1 MPKSKQQ
8 KQEFLEKIQAK
19 IALSK
24 AAVLSSDNGLNVKT
38 VENLRKALK
47 AQNGEYLVAKKTLLK
62 KALGDLG
69 NNEALDNLSG
79 SVGIALSYE
88 DELVPASILSKFA
101 KENTTLTIGGGIL
114 ENKFILADMVKKLAS
129 LPSKEVMLGKLVGTL
144 QAPISGFV
152 GALSGNLRNLVGV
165 LNAIKEKK

>member
-62 KALGDLG
+62 KALGDMG
-69 NNEALDNLSG
+69 NDEALDNLSG
-79 SVGIALSYE
+79 SVAIALSYE
-88 DELVPASILSKFA
+88 DELVPARTLSKFA
-101 KENTTLTIGGGIL
+101 KENATLTIGGGIL
-114 ENKFILADMVKKLAS
+114 ENKFILPEMVKKLAS

-152 GALSGNLRNLVGV
+152 GVLSGNLRNLVGV